1 MFERLEKIQIIILSI
16 ILATGLIV
24 ASLIFTGAFSKDQI
38 TVTGSAYKIVK
49 SDSARL
55 EIEIATKENNKALS

>member
-38 TVTGSAYKIVK
+38 SSSYFVINDKK
-49 SDSARL
+49 KCNHL
-55 EIEIATKENNKALS
+55 F